1 MLSENAIRVLQARYL
16 RHGSDGRITETP
28 AAGISRRVYHPP
40 YPQPTR
46 DHRAMKT
53 DLSDEEVK
61 LIVEA
66 LEHYYA
72 YTRATQRDD
81 SLYQELA
88 NKLKKKR

>member
-1 MLSENAIRVLQARYL
+1 ME
-16 RHGSDGRITETP
+16 
-28 AAGISRRVYHPP
+28 
-40 YPQPTR
+40 
-46 DHRAMKT
+46 AMKI

-72 YTRATQRDD
+72 YTRAAQRDD
-81 SLYQELA
+81 SRYQELA

>member
-1 MLSENAIRVLQARYL
+1 MRSSSTLATFLSEILCVRLQGSAIM
-16 RHGSDGRITETP
+16 E
-28 AAGISRRVYHPP
+28 
-40 YPQPTR
+40 
-46 DHRAMKT
+46 AMKT

-81 SLYQELA
+81 SRYQELA
-88 NKLKKKR
+88 DRLRKKR

>member
-1 MLSENAIRVLQARYL
+1 ME
-16 RHGSDGRITETP
+16 
-28 AAGISRRVYHPP
+28 
-40 YPQPTR
+40 
-46 DHRAMKT
+46 AMKT

-81 SLYQELA
+81 SRYQELA
-88 NKLKKKR
+88 DRLRKKR

>member
-1 MLSENAIRVLQARYL
+1 M
-16 RHGSDGRITETP
+16 DTEDLEECP
-28 AAGISRRVYHPP
+28 WPNCP
-40 YPQPTR
+40 
-46 DHRAMKT
+46 MKT

-81 SLYQELA
+81 SRYQELA
-88 NKLKKKR
+88 DRLRKKR